1 MSWLVIEEHT
11 DTILATCPT
20 RAGAA
25 RSVTRRFNA
34 ASRAGIL
41 NDGEGFCYVEEEYY
55 YRMKPWK
62 KLGISYQNWYDW
74 HASVGAT
81 VTSQTGV

>member
-11 DTILATCPT
+11 GIILATCPT

-25 RSVTRRFNA
+25 RSVTRRFNQ
-34 ASRAGIL
+34 ASRAGLL
-41 NDGEGFCYVEEEYY
+41 NDGEGFAYVEEGYY
-55 YRMKPWK
+55 YRKFPWK
-62 KLGISYQNWYDW
+62 KLGISYQTWYDW

-81 VTSQTGV
+81 VDCEGEE